1 MAVDS
6 ASTDAG
12 RVKGNTTHT
21 GDFSMLLPFIYDT
34 SSFSDRQVQ
43 IVNADT
49 TVSSTSV
56 GGREPPPS
64 NPNSDATDHT
74 KEKEGNI
81 PVGK

>member
-6 ASTDAG
+6 ASTNAG

-21 GDFSMLLPFIYDT
+21 RDFSMLLPFIYDT

-49 TVSSTSV
+49 TVSSTAV
-56 GGREPPPS
+56 EGHEPTS
-64 NPNSDATDHT
+64 THPNSDTTDHT
-74 KEKEGNI
+74 EGKKDDK
-81 PVGK
+81 PAGK